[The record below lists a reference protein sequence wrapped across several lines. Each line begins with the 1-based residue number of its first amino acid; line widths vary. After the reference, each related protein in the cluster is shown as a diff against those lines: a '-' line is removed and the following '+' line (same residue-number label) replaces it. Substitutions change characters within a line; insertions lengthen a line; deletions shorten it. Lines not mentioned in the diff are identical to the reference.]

1 MKLRAGDGGNGCAS
15 FRREKYI
22 PKGGPDGGDGGNG
35 GNVVLECDENVADLR
50 EFYFKPHYEAGR
62 GQNGMS
68 SGKHGRRGSH
78 VVLKVPPGL
87 VVIRQSSGEIVAEL
101 TKHGETVVLLKGGS
115 GGWGNIHFKSSVNRA
130 PRQFKEGEPGQTGEF
145 TFILKT
151 IADYGLVGFPNA
163 GKSSFLQAV
172 TAARPKAAAYPFT
185 TLHAN
190 VGVIDFPESA
200 DKLTI
205 ADIPGLISGAH
216 ENKGLGHRF
225 LRHIERCTG
234 LMFIVDTAGTDG
246 RDPLDDLKDLKEELR
261 LYDPVLIEK
270 PWRILANKTD
280 EPAAAENLQR
290 LRETYPDAR
299 IHAISCVLKQGLDPL
314 IQELLEESKKLAEAS
329 EDTEA

>member
-35 GNVVLECDENVADLR
+35 GNVILECDVNVADLR

-62 GQNGMS
+62 GQGGMG
-68 SGKHGRRGSH
+68 SGKHGKRGAD

-87 VVIRQSSGEIVAEL
+87 VAIRKETGEVAAEL
-101 TKHGETVVLLKGGS
+101 TRHGDTVVLLKGGS
-115 GGWGNIHFKSSVNRA
+115 GGWGNIHFKSSINRA
-130 PRQFKEGEPGQTGEF
+130 PRQFKEGEPGQTGEY

-172 TAARPKAAAYPFT
+172 TAARPKAASYPFT

-205 ADIPGLISGAH
+205 ADIPGLITGAH

-234 LMFIVDTAGTDG
+234 LLFIVDTAGTDG

-261 LYDPVLIEK
+261 LYDPAMIEK

-290 LRETYPDAR
+290 LRETYPNAR
-299 IHAISCVLKQGLDPL
+299 IHAISCVLKQGLDSL
-314 IQELLEESKKLAEAS
+314 IQELLKESKELAEANEDS
-329 EDTEA
+329 ET